1 MGNITVLTGIQSCQ
15 ESDLMVAALHP
26 APQQDGPRQSLQKQ
40 WVCTGMLGFCPG
52 ISHASVG
59 LVSVA
64 EGSGLP
70 ASVQRR
76 VWGVA
81 PSPAIPIHARC

>member
-1 MGNITVLTGIQSCQ
+1 MGNIPALTGKQSGQ
-15 ESDLMVAALHP
+15 ESDLIAAALHP

-40 WVCTGMLGFCPG
+40 WVCTRMLGFCSG
-52 ISHASVG
+52 ISHSSVD

-64 EGSGLP
+64 EGSRLP
-70 ASVQRR
+70 GTVQRR

-81 PSPAIPIHARC
+81 PSPATAYPC

>member
-1 MGNITVLTGIQSCQ
+1 MGNIPTLSGIQSGQ

-40 WVCTGMLGFCPG
+40 WVCIGMLGFYPG

-64 EGSGLP
+64 EGSRLP
-70 ASVQRR
+70 GTVQRR

-81 PSPAIPIHARC
+81 PSPATASPH